1 MYRQLLTDRHLLEDR
16 QLLDAQTGMRG
27 QLLADL
33 PYVRGEWM
41 QVALAMEKLL
51 TAETRSKE
59 LEVQLESLTAQFG
72 DLQIEIRRLE
82 VDQ

>member
-1 MYRQLLTDRHLLEDR
+1 
-16 QLLDAQTGMRG
+16 
-27 QLLADL
+27 
-33 PYVRGEWM
+33 M